1 MMDVDLATIRDVATT
16 VAAILG
22 SIKILQELRQNK
34 SALGLVSEESARC
47 TGKGNLPNPL

>member
-1 MMDVDLATIRDVATT
+1 MDVDLATIRDIATT

-34 SALGLVSEESARC
+34 KRSRP
-47 TGKGNLPNPL
+47 GKRRKR